1 MLPALLFGL
10 VLRLEGAVE
19 VAGCGTAVDGER
31 GAADEGTLAAHEEL
45 RDVRD
50 LVRRAGAARLYDL
63 AYCAN
68 CIFSS
73 SANSST

>member
-1 MLPALLFGL
+1 MLPALLLGL

-19 VAGCGTAVDGER
+19 VAGCGAAVDEER
-31 GAADEGTLAAHEEL
+31 GAADEGALAAHEEL

-63 AYCAN
+63 AYCAGWVLRP
-68 CIFSS
+68 
-73 SANSST
+73 APAGRG